1 MRRILKVT
9 LAVLALFAVVSAVPA
24 GAVPSESR
32 MALVIGN
39 ASYRF
44 GALATA
50 ANDAGLIAQ
59 TLRAAIGASV
69 EVGMLG
75 RPSIEL
81 LNHCLGGYSHLMDRT
96 ETGVFF

>member
-1 MRRILKVT
+1 MFVNCIRMQGAAQPFAFRHVDFKRSWRYSVPREVLMRRILKVT

-59 TLRAAIGASV
+59 TLRAAG
-69 EVGMLG
+69 
-75 RPSIEL
+75 
-81 LNHCLGGYSHLMDRT
+81 
-96 ETGVFF
+96 F